1 MLRRRGLDIFRILK
15 GLRKK
20 KNNTGARMTSSTS
33 DNPQENEKKITSSVK
48 IEPRSSPLDANWLD
62 SKTECFR

>member
-33 DNPQENEKKITSSVK
+33 DNPQENEKKNHQLCK
-48 IEPRSSPLDANWLD
+48 N
-62 SKTECFR
+62 

>member
-20 KNNTGARMTSSTS
+20 NNNTGARMTSSTS

>member
-20 KNNTGARMTSSTS
+20 NNNTGARMTSSTS
-33 DNPQENEKKITSSVK
+33 DNPQENEKKNHQLCK
-48 IEPRSSPLDANWLD
+48 N
-62 SKTECFR
+62 

>member
-1 MLRRRGLDIFRILK
+1 MHANDVFRILK

-33 DNPQENEKKITSSVK
+33 DNPQENEKKNHQ
-48 IEPRSSPLDANWLD
+48 L
-62 SKTECFR
+62 C